1 MALIA
6 AKDIKTVAIL
16 GTGVIGS
23 GWASRFLANGLDVVA
38 WDPGK
43 GAEAQ
48 LRANVAN
55 AWPAL
60 TKVGLKP
67 GASQDRLKFV
77 ATMEEA
83 VKDAD
88 FVQESAPE
96 NEALK
101 VKMHAQATA
110 AAKPGAIFG
119 SSTSGLLPSDF
130 YKEAKNPERCLVG
143 HPFNPV
149 YLLPLVEVCGSKWTT
164 DEAKQIAIAFYTSL
178 GMRPLHV
185 RKEVP
190 GFIADRLLEAVWRE
204 GMHMVNDDYC
214 TTGELDDAIRFGFG
228 IRWSF
233 FGMYMIYH
241 MAGGEAGMRHFL
253 AQFGPALELPWTH
266 LKAPPLTDSIIDKI
280 VDGTEKQAGTH
291 SIKELERLRDD
302 CIISVIG
309 AVTDAKARHGWKFE
323 D

>member
-6 AKDIKTVAIL
+6 ANEIKTVAIL
-16 GTGVIGS
+16 GAGVIGS

-38 WDPGK
+38 WDPGN

-67 GASQDRLKFV
+67 GASQGRLKFV

-96 NEALK
+96 NEGLK

-130 YKEAKNPERCLVG
+130 YKETKNPERCLVG

-164 DEAKQIAIAFYTSL
+164 DEAKQIAIAFYKSL

-204 GMHMVNDDYC
+204 GMHMINDDYC

-241 MAGGEAGMRHFL
+241 MAGGEAGMRHFME
-253 AQFGPALELPWTH
+253 QFGPALDLPWTH
-266 LKAPPLTDSIIDKI
+266 LKAPKLTTEIIDKI
-280 VDGTEKQAGTH
+280 VDGTEQQAGKH

>member
-1 MALIA
+1 MIN
-6 AKDIKTVAIL
+6 DIRKVAVI
-16 GTGVIGS
+16 GSGVIGS
-23 GWASRFLANGLDVVA
+23 GWASRCLAKGLDVVA
-38 WDPGK
+38 WDPGA
-43 GAEAQ
+43 GAEKT

-60 TKVGLKP
+60 TRVGLAP
-67 GASQDRLKFV
+67 GASQDRLSFHTRLED
-77 ATMEEA
+77 ALAE
-83 VKDAD
+83 AD

-96 NEALK
+96 REDLK
-101 VKMHAQATA
+101 RKLHATA
-110 AAKPGAIFG
+110 SRAAKPGALIA
-119 SSTSGLLPSDF
+119 SSTSGLMPSDF
-130 YKEAKNPERCLVG
+130 YAEAEHPERCLVG

-149 YLLPLVEVCGSKWTT
+149 YLLPLVEVCGSRWTSP
-164 DEAKQIAIAFYTSL
+164 EAIATAIGFYKSL

-190 GFIADRLLEAVWRE
+190 GFLADRLLEAVWRE

-241 MAGGEAGMRHFL
+241 MAGGDAGMRHFID
-253 AQFGPALELPWTH
+253 QFGPALDLPWTH
-266 LKAPPLTDSIIDKI
+266 LKGPKLTEDLKRKI
-280 VDGTEKQAGTH
+280 VDGTEAQAGTH
-291 SIKELERLRDD
+291 SVKELERLRDD
-302 CIISVIG
+302 CIIGVIE
-309 AVTDAKARHGWKFE
+309 AITAAKARHGWAYS

>member
-1 MALIA
+1 MIQAD
-6 AKDIKTVAIL
+6 KIKTVAII
-16 GTGVIGS
+16 GAGVIGS
-23 GWASRFLANGLDVVA
+23 GWASRCLANGLDIVA

-43 GAEAQ
+43 GAEKQ

-60 TKVGLKP
+60 ARVGLKP
-67 GASQDRLKFV
+67 GAAQERITFV
-77 ATMEEA
+77 PTIATA
-83 VKDAD
+83 VAKAD
-88 FVQESAPE
+88 FIQESAPE
-96 NEALK
+96 NEGLK
-101 VKMHAQATA
+101 TKLHAEVTA
-110 AAKPGAIFG
+110 AAKPDAIIG

-149 YLLPLVEVCGSKWTT
+149 YLLPLVEVCGSKWTS
-164 DEAKQIAIAFYTSL
+164 DAAIQGAIAFYARL

-190 GFIADRLLEAVWRE
+190 GFLADRLLEAVWRE
-204 GMHMVNDDYC
+204 GMHMIKDGYC

-253 AQFGPALELPWTH
+253 EQFGPALDLPWTH
-266 LKAPPLTDSIIDKI
+266 LKAPKLTDDIINKI
-280 VDGTEKQAGTH
+280 VDGTEKQAGKH

-302 CIISVIG
+302 CIIGVIG
-309 AVTDAKARHGWKFE
+309 AITEAKARHGWKYE

>member
-6 AKDIKTVAIL
+6 ADKIKTVAIL
-16 GTGVIGS
+16 GAGVIGS
-23 GWASRFLANGLDVVA
+23 GWASRCLANGLDVVA

-43 GAEAQ
+43 TGEKT

-77 ATMEEA
+77 STMEEA

-96 NEALK
+96 NEELK
-101 VKMHAQATA
+101 VKMHRQATA

-149 YLLPLVEVCGSKWTT
+149 YLLPLVEVCGSKWTS
-164 DEAKQIAIAFYTSL
+164 DEAKQIAIEFYKSL

-190 GFIADRLLEAVWRE
+190 GFLADRLLEAVWRE
-204 GMHMVNDDYC
+204 GMHMINDDYC

-241 MAGGEAGMRHFL
+241 MAGGDAGMRHFL

-266 LKAPPLTDSIIDKI
+266 LKAPKLTDEIIDKI

-302 CIISVIG
+302 CIIDVIG
-309 AVTDAKARHGWKFE
+309 AITNAKAKHGWKYE